1 MKKKILSI
9 ITALCCF
16 TAIQVSSVSAM
27 VGYETINDNGEILKE
42 VNGYTYVQVESAEAV
57 EGQFPDGR
65 RGFNRCEYL
74 YLRTDGRELL
84 AYERQPDYITFK
96 VKNVNGDYVEI
107 EQLNE
112 LIKDI
117 DPQVEIHPTYLK
129 VDDGSRVLFEGS
141 INNIKDIFTGKKIV
155 SAISK
160 QFDNLDVRYLKPYYI
175 YNRQL
180 RALPTYKGEYREAI
194 EKYIS
199 DNDINMTVQN
209 VDYSDEISLYK
220 RPEGMSEEFWEQFT
234 EREFAQF
241 NEIELISE
249 TEMSAIEVLDFENEL
264 YNATGIRPIWTE
276 LESAMGDSEEYNGKD
291 VLNGDANC
299 DKGVGLADALA
310 ILQYTANAVK
320 YPLTTQGLFN
330 ADIVGSGDGIT
341 PLDALEIQK
350 WDAHYVDP
358 GVPQPVLE

>member
-9 ITALCCF
+9 ITALCCC
-16 TAIQVSSVSAM
+16 TAIQLSSISALY
-27 VGYETINDNGEILKE
+27 GDETINDNGEILKE

-65 RGFNRCEYL
+65 RGFDRCKYL

-117 DPQVEIHPTYLK
+117 DPQAEIHPTYIK
-129 VDDGSRVLFEGS
+129 VDDGSSVLFEGS

-209 VDYSDEISLYK
+209 VDYSDVISSYQH
-220 RPEGMSEEFWEQFT
+220 PELMSE
-234 EREFAQF
+234 REWDQYD
-241 NEIELISE
+241 EIELISE
-249 TEMSAIEVLDFENEL
+249 TEISAIEVLAFENEL
-264 YNATGIRPIWTE
+264 YKAIGIRPIWTE
-276 LESAMGDSEEYNGKD
+276 LQSAMGDSEEYNGKD

-299 DKGVGLADALA
+299 DKEVGLADALVV
-310 ILQYTANAVK
+310 LQYVSNAEK
-320 YPLTTQGLFN
+320 YPLTAQELFN
-330 ADIVGSGDGIT
+330 ADIVGDGDGVT

-350 WDAHYVDP
+350 WDAFKII
-358 GVPQPVLE
+358 

>member
-65 RGFNRCEYL
+65 RGFDRCKYL

-84 AYERQPDYITFK
+84 AYERQPDYIHLNINGNVDLKQLSEF
-96 VKNVNGDYVEI
+96 VKKLDSKAGVKGNYNIAEDSVSVYE
-107 EQLNE
+107 
-112 LIKDI
+112 
-117 DPQVEIHPTYLK
+117 
-129 VDDGSRVLFEGS
+129 SGS
-141 INNIKDIFTGKKIV
+141 IIGFNDLSKGKEIITAITKQYDNITATYV
-155 SAISK
+155 
-160 QFDNLDVRYLKPYYI
+160 KPYI
-175 YNRQL
+175 ITNRQL
-180 RALPTYKGEYREAI
+180 RTTPTYKGEYRETI

-199 DNDINMTVQN
+199 DNNINLTVQN

-249 TEMSAIEVLDFENEL
+249 TE
-264 YNATGIRPIWTE
+264 
-276 LESAMGDSEEYNGKD
+276 
-291 VLNGDANC
+291 
-299 DKGVGLADALA
+299 
-310 ILQYTANAVK
+310 
-320 YPLTTQGLFN
+320 
-330 ADIVGSGDGIT
+330 
-341 PLDALEIQK
+341 
-350 WDAHYVDP
+350 
-358 GVPQPVLE
+358 